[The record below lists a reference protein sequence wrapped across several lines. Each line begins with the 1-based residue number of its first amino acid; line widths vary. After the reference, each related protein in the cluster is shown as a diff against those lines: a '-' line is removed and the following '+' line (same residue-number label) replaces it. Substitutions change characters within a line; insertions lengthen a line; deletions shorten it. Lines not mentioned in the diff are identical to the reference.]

1 MNVTQAGAIVNAI
14 VKQGLGATALAAYE
28 AGGIVS
34 LGKTVINSNEV
45 TETFMNTLVQ
55 RITRTIVSNRMYKN
69 QHADMYKGG
78 VGEWGGL
85 VQKLKI
91 SVGDFQEDP
100 AYALIDGNS
109 VDQWTVHKPTVK
121 QKFYYTEAPY
131 LLEITR
137 TKKQL
142 KTAFLSEEGFAQ
154 FVDALYTEIR
164 NKLEF
169 ALENLGRLCIAN
181 YIAEVSDTARIVK
194 LVTNYNAAYG
204 KTVPTGTEAMNDP
217 GFLKYASR
225 IIRRYGKVFKDIS
238 ALYNDGT
245 VERFTP
251 MKNQV
256 LKIHADFQLNLEN
269 EVLYNAFHDGYLKI
283 GNFAEYT
290 YWQDP
295 LSPMA
300 ISLKR
305 ASDGEAVA
313 MDGIVGLLYDYD
325 AMGTFRLE
333 EDVATTPLNAKGLY
347 YNTDF
352 HNKQLWYN
360 DLSENCV
367 VFTLT

>member
-1 MNVTQAGAIVNAI
+1 MNVAQAGAVVNAI
-14 VKQGLGATALAAYE
+14 VKQGLGQTALAAYE

-34 LGKTVINSNEV
+34 LGTTVLSSNDV

-55 RITRTIVSNRMYKN
+55 RIGRTIVSNRLYRN
-69 QHADMYKGG
+69 QHADMFKGG
-78 VGEWGGL
+78 IGEWGGI
-85 VQKLKI
+85 VQKIKI

-100 AYALIDGNS
+100 AYRLQDGQS

-137 TKKQL
+137 TRQQL
-142 KTAFLSEEGFAQ
+142 KVAFLSEEAMSQ
-154 FVDALYTEIR
+154 FINGLYTEIR
-164 NKLEF
+164 NKLEL
-169 ALENLGRLCIAN
+169 ALEQLGRLCIAN
-181 YIAEVSDTARIVK
+181 YIAEVSETTRIVK
-194 LVTNYNAAYG
+194 LVTNYNTKYG
-204 KTVPTGTEAMNDP
+204 KTIATGMDALNDAA
-217 GFLKYASR
+217 FLRYAST
-225 IIRRYGKVFKDIS
+225 IVRRYGKVFKDMS

-245 VERFTP
+245 VDRFTP
-251 MKNQV
+251 GDRQV
-256 LKIHADFQLNLEN
+256 LKLHADFQLAMES
-269 EVLYNAFHDGYLKI
+269 EVLYNAFHDGYLKM

-300 ISLKR
+300 INLKR
-305 ASDGEAVA
+305 ASDATETSI
-313 MDGIVGLLYDYD
+313 DNIVGLLYDYD
-325 AMGTFRLE
+325 AMGTFKLE
-333 EDVATTPLNAKGLY
+333 EEIATTPLNAKGLY

-367 VFTLT
+367 VFTLN